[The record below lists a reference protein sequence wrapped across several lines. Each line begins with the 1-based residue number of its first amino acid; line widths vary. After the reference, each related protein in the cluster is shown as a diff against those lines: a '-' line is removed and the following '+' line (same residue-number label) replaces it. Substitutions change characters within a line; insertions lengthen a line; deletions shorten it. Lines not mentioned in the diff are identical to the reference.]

1 MLIRF
6 FRYNYQVELFT
17 IIIVG
22 GLFWFWGFNSEAPP
36 LPALEAAPLSTLLL
50 DLPRN
55 WITSALALVLL
66 LIEGYLISTI
76 TGRFKILRLT
86 NLLPSLIY
94 VLLMSFNQNLLTLT
108 PSLVCNFFVIILF
121 YYLFELYSAENTFFF
136 TFNTS
141 LAIGITMLLI
151 PENAILLLLVWVTF
165 VIYRSYGLREWI
177 ISLLGILVTGIFTIS
192 IFYLNNNLQEL
203 FNSYTIYFSNLEPG
217 YPKISTEYL
226 PFIIV
231 IAFLTLITVPRM
243 AFKLDENIIP
253 SRKRLNIVIFAIII
267 FLGILFINPS
277 YWEYTISALF
287 IPLSITIS
295 RLIISIKKERNK
307 DWVLLLIIIA
317 ITLERIL

>member
-1 MLIRF
+1 M
-6 FRYNYQVELFT
+6 
-17 IIIVG
+17 G
-22 GLFWFWGFNSEAPP
+22 APP
-36 LPALEAAPLSTLLL
+36 LPAMEAAPLSNLLL
-50 DLPRN
+50 DLPQN
-55 WITSALALVLL
+55 WITSVSALALL
-66 LIEGYLISTI
+66 LIESFMISAI

-86 NLLPSLIY
+86 NLLPSLVY

-108 PSLVCNFFVIILF
+108 PSLVSNFFVIILF

-141 LAIGITMLLI
+141 LAIGITMLLV

-177 ISLLGILVTGIFTIS
+177 ISLTGILVTGIFTIS

-203 FNSYTIYFSNLEPG
+203 FNSYTIYFSNFKPG

-231 IAFLTLITVPRM
+231 IGFLTLITVPRM
-243 AFKLDENIIP
+243 AFKLDENIIR
-253 SRKRLNIVIFAIII
+253 SRKRLNIVIFAILIS
-267 FLGILFINPS
+267 LGILFINPS
-277 YWEYTISALF
+277 FWEYTISALF

-317 ITLERIL
+317 IALERIL